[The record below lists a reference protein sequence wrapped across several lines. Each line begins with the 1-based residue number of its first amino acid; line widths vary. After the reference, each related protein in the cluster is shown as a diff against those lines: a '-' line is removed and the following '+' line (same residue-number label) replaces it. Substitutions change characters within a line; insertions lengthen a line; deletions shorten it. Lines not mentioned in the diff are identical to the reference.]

1 MCVMHYPQMGLGRQP
16 KGDPEGQPKKPQKD
30 CPRNPET
37 APIETPKRSQ
47 NDLEMDLAKFTP
59 KAPWSVHPLDSP
71 PNRLQTL
78 PFAKDSQSGFRDQIH
93 GLDSKQCGFRARIHS
108 LDSEHGFQT
117 WTPSL
122 DSELQFKDWN
132 QSLDSGPR
140 FMAWIQGWNATE
152 FVCVL

>member
-1 MCVMHYPQMGLGRQP
+1 MQKAAEKNKTGGSSVCVMHYPQMGLGRQP

-59 KAPWSVHPLDSP
+59 KAPWSVYPLDSP

-93 GLDSKQCGFRARIHS
+93 GLDSKHDLR
-108 LDSEHGFQT
+108 
-117 WTPSL
+117 
-122 DSELQFKDWN
+122 
-132 QSLDSGPR
+132 
-140 FMAWIQGWNATE
+140 AWIQGKNSQPGLRAWSPGLDSQPGFRA
-152 FVCVL
+152 